1 MPRAL
6 PWASVSFD
14 GSADMARAV
23 QELAGRLPAAL
34 APAARLAY
42 NYRWAWLPGAADAF
56 RSIDPHRWETA
67 LQNPVRLLQEAPRSA
82 LERAAQDPQRWDEL
96 ARALD
101 ADLAR
106 PSITDPVNPE
116 HPVAFLCAEYGIHVS
131 LPIYSGGL
139 GVLAGDMLKEAS
151 DRAVPMVGVGL
162 LYRQSYFR
170 QSIDPSGWQH
180 EHWVDLD
187 PERLPEAL
195 VTGANGRPLT
205 VTVKIRQRDVAVQV
219 WRVDAGRVPLYL
231 LDSDVPQN
239 APVDRW
245 ITARL
250 YVADRETRLAQ
261 YAVLGIGGVL
271 ALNALGI
278 DPAVVHLNEGHAAF
292 APIELAHEAV
302 LAGASLDEA
311 LAAARHRTVFT
322 THTPVA
328 AGNEAYNVG
337 ELTWALGDLP
347 EQLHCD
353 PDVLIR
359 MGRVNPQD
367 GNEGF
372 GLTPLGLRMS
382 RAANAVSRRH
392 GEVAREM
399 WQPIFPGTPVDSVPI
414 RHVTNGVHLPTWMA
428 PSVREL
434 LDRHCGPGWWRNT
447 GDPRVAAG
455 IDTIPDA
462 ELWAARNQQRARL
475 VEYVA
480 ERSVHDR
487 LARGE
492 RADYV
497 DAAALAF
504 DPEVLTLGFARRL
517 ATYKRLYLIIRDAA
531 RALSLIAAQRPVQIV
546 LAGKA
551 HPADVEGKRI
561 VQQLFSL
568 KGAPHVAGRVV
579 FVEDYDLGVAQHLV
593 SGCDVWINLPRPPL
607 EASGTSGMKAAMN
620 GSVNLSVL
628 DGWWSEAY
636 DGDNGW
642 AVDSPLG
649 VDAETQDSQDAARV
663 YDILE
668 REVVPTFH
676 DRDAAGV
683 PPRWVARVRASL
695 KTAVTRFTAA
705 RMLEDY
711 LSSPYRVPPD

>member
-1 MPRAL
+1 M
-6 PWASVSFD
+6 SFD
-14 GSADMARAV
+14 GSADIARAA

-67 LQNPVRLLQEAPRSA
+67 LQNPVRLLQEAPRRE
-82 LERAAQDPQRWDEL
+82 LERAAEDAQRWQAL
-96 ARALD
+96 AAELD
-101 ADLAR
+101 ADLGR
-106 PSITDPVNPE
+106 PWLSDPIPPD

-170 QSIDPSGWQH
+170 QTIDPSGWQH
-180 EHWVDLD
+180 EHWIDLD

-195 VTGANGRPLT
+195 VTAQNGEPLS
-205 VTVKIRQRDVAVQV
+205 VSVNIRSRDVAMQV
-219 WRVDAGRVPLYL
+219 WRVDVGRVPLYL
-231 LDSDVPQN
+231 LDSDVPEN
-239 APVDRW
+239 DPVDRW

-271 ALNALGI
+271 ALHAMGF
-278 DPAVVHLNEGHAAF
+278 DPGVVHLNEGHAAF

-302 LAGASLDEA
+302 LAGASLEDA
-311 LAAARHRTVFT
+311 LAQARHRTVFT

-337 ELTWALGDLP
+337 ELNWALGELP
-347 EQLHCD
+347 AQLGCEAD
-353 PDVLIR
+353 ALFR
-359 MGRVNPQD
+359 LGRVNPTD
-367 GNEGF
+367 AGEGF
-372 GLTPLGLRMS
+372 GLTPLGIHMS

-399 WQPIFPGTPVDSVPI
+399 WQPMFPGTPVESVPI

-428 PSVREL
+428 PAVREL
-434 LDRHCGPGWWRNT
+434 LDRHVGEDWWRNT
-447 GDPRVAAG
+447 ADPRVAAG
-455 IDTIPDA
+455 IDTIPDS
-462 ELWAARNQQRARL
+462 ELWAVRNQQRARL

-480 ERSVHDR
+480 DRSVHDR

-492 RADYV
+492 RAEYV
-497 DAAALAF
+497 QAAALAF

-531 RALSLIAAQRPVQIV
+531 RALALIAAQRPVQIV

-568 KGAPHVAGRVV
+568 KDAPFVAGRVV

-593 SGCDVWINLPRPPL
+593 SGCDVWVNLPRPPL

-620 GSVNLSVL
+620 GSLNLSVL
-628 DGWWSEAY
+628 DGWWAEAY
-636 DGDNGW
+636 DGENGW
-642 AVDSPLG
+642 AIDSPMG
-649 VDAETQDSQDAARV
+649 VDAETQDSADAARLYEV
-663 YDILE
+663 LE
-668 REVVPTFH
+668 KEVLPTFH

-683 PPRWVARVRASL
+683 PPRWVAHVRASL
-695 KTAVTRFTAA
+695 KTAVTRFTSA

-711 LSSPYRVPPD
+711 LASSYRVPPD